1 MIYSSYFATK
11 GDQHIKEILFIF
23 STPGEGVVT
32 GALTTPD
39 GDRVPV
45 QVKNN
50 KDGTYDVLSTPKEPG
65 PHNLDI
71 KYEDVPIPGSPFKY
85 DAVEGGPDRVKCFGP
100 GELRLQKVVKD
111 LQKISLVPRAN
122 VHTWSA

>member
-1 MIYSSYFATK
+1 MLCLAKNSVFLRPNTLLPVCFKIIFCPCLS
-11 GDQHIKEILFIF
+11 DFIF
-23 STPGEGVVT
+23 FTSTPGEGIVT

-50 KDGTYDVLSTPKEPG
+50 KDGTYDVLSTPKKPG
-65 PHNLDI
+65 PHKLDV
-71 KYEDVPIPGSPFKY
+71 KYDDIPIPGSPFKY

-100 GELRLQKVVKD
+100 GK
-111 LQKISLVPRAN
+111 
-122 VHTWSA
+122 